1 MKYRKDFVT
10 NSSSS
15 SFVCDICGRN
25 ESGYDATLRDYG
37 FYECVNGHI
46 MCESEATPENAREAL
61 IQMLVKDSD
70 IVRTKSELDA
80 MDPYE
85 LEQACRDEVD
95 DFFYMIPE
103 EMCPICQM
111 KEFANRELLRY
122 LKKENP
128 DVIQSIRDRF
138 KTYREFKTYLKE

>member
-15 SFVCDICGRN
+15 SFICDICGRD
-25 ESGYDATLRDYG
+25 ECGMDISLEDCG

-46 MCESEATPENAREAL
+46 ICQDEATPENARDAL
-61 IQMLVKDSD
+61 IQILVGNSG

-80 MDPYE
+80 MSPYD
-85 LEQACRDEVD
+85 LESACMEEVD
-95 DFFYMIPE
+95 GFVYTIPE

-111 KEFANRELLRY
+111 KEFANRELLLY
-122 LKKENP
+122 LRKENP
-128 DVIQSIRDRF
+128 DVIQSIRNRF
-138 KTYREFKTYLKE
+138 KTYKDFKAYLKE